1 MQPVSGDAIPT
12 TMRDL
17 NPPASP
23 PTPSNGTTSLSVSD
37 DDIIHGFKKLLCE
50 MDHLNKTQILENSG
64 GIYFFIR
71 DRDLYACTFSR
82 LKILNYCVFISFSD
96 LVNTSLND
104 HISNLQLGN
113 LYIFHRLF

>member
-64 GIYFFIR
+64 GIYFFH
-71 DRDLYACTFSR
+71 TGQGSV
-82 LKILNYCVFISFSD
+82 CVYFFTIENFE
-96 LVNTSLND
+96 LLCV
-104 HISNLQLGN
+104 H
-113 LYIFHRLF
+113 

>member
-23 PTPSNGTTSLSVSD
+23 ATPSNGTTSLSVSD

-64 GIYFFIR
+64 GIYSFHTGQASV
-71 DRDLYACTFSR
+71 YACTFFTIENVE
-82 LKILNYCVFISFSD
+82 LLCV
-96 LVNTSLND
+96 
-104 HISNLQLGN
+104 H
-113 LYIFHRLF
+113 